1 MRRTDCS
8 NRRTWQAI
16 QFQARRLNWQ
26 GALDLGIQRLY
37 DDCRPSCLRFRCP
50 SRALA
55 ASHLK
60 QFLRLRLLLHGF
72 FFPASHDLL

>member
-26 GALDLGIQRLY
+26 GALDPDFVTIADLPVL
-37 DDCRPSCLRFRCP
+37 DFVVL
-50 SRALA
+50 LA
-55 ASHLK
+55 RSPHLI
-60 QFLRLRLLLHGF
+60 
-72 FFPASHDLL
+72 SSSYYV